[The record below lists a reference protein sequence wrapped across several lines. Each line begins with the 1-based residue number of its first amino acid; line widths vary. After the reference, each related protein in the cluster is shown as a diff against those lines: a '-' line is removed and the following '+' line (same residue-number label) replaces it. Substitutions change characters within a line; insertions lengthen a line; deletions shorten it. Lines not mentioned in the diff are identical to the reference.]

1 LMKNKVNRRIVK
13 KNPSRADLRGRIPI
27 LLPFA
32 YLLLLLALM
41 LSGVFSDPWKNLS
54 SGVVFAVTALLS
66 GLRLAYLTNR
76 FARRKPEEK
85 LSIPALEFG
94 LLSISTMYM
103 FIYAGHGI
111 ESSLYP
117 VLYLLMALLAAFN
130 SPPMLAAL
138 LLYAFAL
145 EFSLPYFYGVVV
157 DDYGP
162 LFIHSGMLLLFSA
175 VHNLLLRAY
184 LQVQRSHTRVELVR
198 TLDKIEQ
205 EARSFRLFKRGKP
218 VTVEEHRRTQ
228 DVATYFELHSLLQD
242 QLKVMWATMHA
253 NTCAVFWYDEENN
266 ILSLTEAYP
275 ADRRLREGDL
285 LAGNSVFQGVMK
297 QKVPVRVL
305 CDDPKKNNTNYYRA
319 PERMYTLCV
328 VPILDGE
335 KVRGLLCADRRE
347 ELEFSDA
354 ELKVMEVTA
363 GIIHKTMV
371 NESLLRDLDQSQNE
385 YLHLAESSKAIAKT
399 LDRDEILRVSLT
411 TTQKIA
417 AYDFG
422 AIVMSHP
429 AAGEFEVV
437 ASWPKEM
444 GLNGGCFAMG
454 NSLVDWVVRKNKLLV
469 NHDFDRL
476 PKRPIIFTPGEKL
489 RDVGS
494 LLILPLNSSGQT
506 IGAFVIISQKSRF
519 FDEELQRIFQILA
532 NQIAVSLENA
542 EIYKQKEQMAITDSL
557 TGLYNRR
564 FFKERMEEMV
574 SRSGR
579 YQKQLAVMM
588 FDIDHFKNINDTY
601 GHPVGDVV
609 LKRVAQILQDSMRKI
624 DLVARY
630 GGEEFVLILDSVDE
644 AASVRKAEEVRELIA
659 GVNMESTLGNFKI
672 TASVGISMYPSD
684 ASTDSELIEKADEAL
699 YASKRNGRDRVTVYR
714 EIK

>member
-1 LMKNKVNRRIVK
+1 MKNKVNRRVVK
-13 KNPSRADLRGRIPI
+13 KNPVKVDLRGGVRRF
-27 LLPFA
+27 LPFI
-32 YLLLLLALM
+32 YWLLILVLM
-41 LSGVFSDPWKNLS
+41 LYGMFADPWKS
-54 SGVVFAVTALLS
+54 IPSGAMFSVIILLS
-66 GLRLAYLTNR
+66 GFRLAYLANKI
-76 FARRKPEEK
+76 ARRKGEEK
-85 LSIPALEFG
+85 MFVEALEFG
-94 LLSISTMYM
+94 LLSISVMYM
-103 FIYAGHGI
+103 LIYAGHGI
-111 ESSLYP
+111 ESPLYP
-117 VLYLLMALLAAFN
+117 ILYLLMALLAAFN
-130 SPPMLAAL
+130 APIMLAIL
-138 LLYAFAL
+138 LVYAFAL
-145 EFSLPYFYGVVV
+145 EFSMPYFNGQAVT
-157 DDYGP
+157 DYKP
-162 LFIHSGMLLLFSA
+162 LFIHSGMLLLFA
-175 VHNLLLRAY
+175 AIHNLLLRAY

-205 EARSFRLFKRGKP
+205 EARNFRLFKGNKP

-228 DVATYFELHSLLQD
+228 DVATYFEMHGLLQD
-242 QLKVMWATMHA
+242 QLKVLWATMHA
-253 NTCAVFWYDEENN
+253 NTCAVFWYDEESNV
-266 ILSLTEAYP
+266 LSLTEAYP
-275 ADRRLREGDL
+275 ADRHLREGDL
-285 LAGNSVFQGVMK
+285 LEGNSVFQGVMK

-305 CDDPKKNNTNYYRA
+305 CDDPKKNITNYYRA
-319 PERMYTLCV
+319 PERMYTMCV
-328 VPILDGE
+328 VPVLDGE
-335 KVRGLLCADRRE
+335 KVRGLLCADRRQ

-363 GIIHKTMV
+363 DIIHKTMV

-385 YLHLAESSKAIAKT
+385 YLNLAESSKAIAKT
-399 LDRDEILRVSLT
+399 LDRDEILKVSLT

-422 AIVMSHP
+422 AIVLAH
-429 AAGEFEVV
+429 AAEGEFEVM

-444 GLNGGCFAMG
+444 GLNGGRFLMG
-454 NSLVDWVVRKNKLLV
+454 NSLVDWVVRKNQLLV

-476 PKRPIIFTPGEKL
+476 PKRPIIFTSGEKL

-506 IGAFVIISQKSRF
+506 IGAFVLISQKSRF
-519 FDEELQRIFQILA
+519 FDDELQRIFQILA

-609 LKRVAQILQDSMRKI
+609 LKKVAQILQDSMRKI

-644 AASVRKAEEVRELIA
+644 ESSKRKSEEIRELIA
-659 GVNMESTLGNFKI
+659 GVNMESALGNFKI
-672 TASVGISMYPSD
+672 TASVGISMYPGD
-684 ASTDSELIEKADEAL
+684 ASTDVELIEKADEAL
-699 YASKRNGRDRVTVYR
+699 YASKRNGRDRSTVYS